1 MDATEDVY
9 KFMAKVSARMVVAA
23 FVDLGQLK
31 PLVILGIVAFNSL
44 CGLVDLLAGA
54 RNDDIFVEN
63 LADGMAVT
71 RKLHPLLL
79 GELQI
84 VLRRIGLGNDLAALE
99 HAIRQ
104 GFEVTATDH
113 EYTWFGSDADLN
125 HLKVVREIAAELDK
139 LMLNLTSSRVV
150 GRDGL

>member
-1 MDATEDVY
+1 MV
-9 KFMAKVSARMVVAA
+9 KVRARMVVAT
-23 FVDLGQLK
+23 FIDLWKLQ

-54 RNDDIFVEN
+54 RHDDIFVED

-71 RKLHPLLL
+71 RKLHPLFLD
-79 GELQI
+79 ELQI
-84 VLRRIGLGNDLAALE
+84 VLRRIGLGPDLAALE

-104 GFEVTATDH
+104 GFEVAATDH
-113 EYTWFGSDADLN
+113 EYTWLGSDADLN
-125 HLKVVREIAAELDK
+125 HLEVVREIAAELDK
-139 LMLNLTSSRVV
+139 LVLDLSRRRVV